1 MKDVDM
7 FEAYPLVLSVGVI
20 TTTKATEVGSLVL
33 VTQLSRELTECPIG
47 TVLALRGGNR
57 RSRGVEVWRLLLA
70 EVRRMTTETLLRR
83 RRSVWRLHC
92 RLVLVEVGG

>member
-1 MKDVDM
+1 M
-7 FEAYPLVLSVGVI
+7 
-20 TTTKATEVGSLVL
+20 
-33 VTQLSRELTECPIG
+33 TQLSRELTERPIG
-47 TVLALRGGNR
+47 TILALRGRHR
-57 RSRGVEVWRLLLA
+57 RSRSVEVWRLLLA